1 MGVRRI
7 TNGGRKV
14 IGKFPSIK
22 NGRMVWWESQIER
35 DYLYLLEIDPDV
47 VSYEEQPLKIR
58 YYLDGEPHLY
68 TPDLRVIRRDKQQIV
83 EVKDK
88 KAAVREEY
96 VELFR
101 RVAPI
106 CQDQGYEFVVV
117 TDQDIRIQP
126 KLDNIKLICKYA
138 KASVTSVH
146 QILLYSL
153 FADMASLTLEEIIGG
168 FASKGIPNSVV
179 YALIYRG
186 ILSVDLMQPIGKTS
200 VAQMSLPLTSQRR
213 KTA

>member
-68 TPDLRVIRRDKQQIV
+68 TPDFRVIRRDKRQIV

-101 RVAPI
+101 RAAPI
-106 CQDQGYEFVVV
+106 CQEQGYEFVVV
-117 TDQDIRIQP
+117 TDLDIRIQP
-126 KLDNIKLICKYA
+126 KLDNIKLIYKYA
-138 KASVTSVH
+138 KAAVTSLH

-168 FASKGIPNSVV
+168 FASKGISGSVV
-179 YALIYRG
+179 YALIYSG
-186 ILSVDLMQPIGKTS
+186 ILSIDLMLPIGKASTVRLS
-200 VAQMSLPLTSQRR
+200 LSLPSQRR